1 MLCGWER
8 NRRSGVALAMRHKWS
23 IHLRAHGLRKGDEH
37 PAYTPVGVC
46 DTLYPVLTLVLHYN
60 VVACVTS
67 CVSVDVDV
75 FCMLLYVMS
84 VSANPY
90 LRQPR
95 DHARKS
101 FKGIMYELV
110 FL

>member
-46 DTLYPVLTLVLHYN
+46 GTLLPFTVHCFKQ
-60 VVACVTS
+60 A
-67 CVSVDVDV
+67 
-75 FCMLLYVMS
+75 
-84 VSANPY
+84 VSAVRVP
-90 LRQPR
+90 Q
-95 DHARKS
+95 S
-101 FKGIMYELV
+101 
-110 FL
+110 